1 MTVLWGL
8 LRNRA
13 AAFGLGLTALLA
25 LLALFA
31 PWVAPYRPDEIHP
44 IDSLVP
50 PSAGYWLGTD
60 DLGRDILSRIVY
72 GARASLMVGA
82 IAVGIAAT
90 IGIPLGLVAG
100 YVGGGLDG
108 LVMRLMDAL
117 LAFPAILLAIA
128 LMAVLGPSL
137 QNAMVAIG
145 IVFVPAFARITRA
158 NTLSLREKEFV
169 EAARALGAGSVYIAA
184 GVILPNCPVAIVSE
198 ILGDPCTLII
208 VRDLCGGPKR
218 YGELTS
224 SQPHT
229 STRTLT
235 KKLRLLEEG
244 GHIVR
249 KVFDEH
255 PPHVEYHLSPR
266 GKGLRPIITAM
277 RKYGAGDEHYS

>member
-1 MTVLWGL
+1 MENAQRRPQRKGS
-8 LRNRA
+8 RA
-13 AAFGLGLTALLA
+13 KPTQ
-25 LLALFA
+25 
-31 PWVAPYRPDEIHP
+31 
-44 IDSLVP
+44 
-50 PSAGYWLGTD
+50 
-60 DLGRDILSRIVY
+60 
-72 GARASLMVGA
+72 
-82 IAVGIAAT
+82 AVC
-90 IGIPLGLVAG
+90 
-100 YVGGGLDG
+100 
-108 LVMRLMDAL
+108 
-117 LAFPAILLAIA
+117 
-128 LMAVLGPSL
+128 
-137 QNAMVAIG
+137 
-145 IVFVPAFARITRA
+145 
-158 NTLSLREKEFV
+158 TLESDHH
-169 EAARALGAGSVYIAA
+169 AD
-184 GVILPNCPVAIVSE
+184 NCPVAIVSE